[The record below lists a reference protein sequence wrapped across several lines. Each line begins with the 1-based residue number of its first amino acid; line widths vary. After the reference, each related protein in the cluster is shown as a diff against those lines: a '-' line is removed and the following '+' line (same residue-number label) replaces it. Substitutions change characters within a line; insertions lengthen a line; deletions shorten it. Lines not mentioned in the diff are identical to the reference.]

1 MRESSPVD
9 AASVPQPDAVLEMLN
24 MAEAQG
30 STCAVLTPAIK
41 AKLRDL
47 EPGRVLLVRVDD
59 PSARLDVHAW
69 CALTGNPLLATTEEN
84 GTLSF
89 LIQKSEKKARGD

>member
-1 MRESSPVD
+1 MRESRPVD
-9 AASVPQPDAVLEMLN
+9 ATSFPQPDAVLEML

-30 STCAVLTPAIK
+30 STCALLTPAIK

-59 PSARLDVHAW
+59 PSARLDVQAW
-69 CALTGNPLLATTEEN
+69 CALTGNPLLATTEEE

-89 LIQKSEKKARGD
+89 LIQKSEKKARGE